1 MFKDVTAPGMVTV
14 YYFMTFFRL
23 NDALLL
29 ISDENDFSCGLKNV
43 VKSSVDWQKVD
54 FSSEYFT
61 KKVQNTDE

>member
-43 VKSSVDWQKVD
+43 VKSSVD
-54 FSSEYFT
+54 
-61 KKVQNTDE
+61 